1 MKLNSGE
8 NNLNASERL
17 QKFIDNIDSYI
28 ESKNFTGPK
37 FNEEFK
43 IAEELSIEKLNSL
56 TRDDCF
62 SYAFMLYQYADFIAT
77 ELNKNKSVIWYCE
90 DSLNK
95 IFADE
100 MFDMPQYTKHE
111 IKIGAILRENELAKK
126 INEWKIIAQSRVDLL
141 QTKEYNS
148 RRKADCLMEKGKR
161 K

>member
-1 MKLNSGE
+1 MTQKYGE
-8 NNLNASERL
+8 SNLNASERL
-17 QKFIDNIDSYI
+17 QKFVDNIDSYI
-28 ESKNFTGPK
+28 ESKNFIGPK

-43 IAEELSIEKLNSL
+43 AAEQLDIEKLNCL

-62 SYAFMLYQYADFIAT
+62 SYGFMLYQYADFIAT
-77 ELNKNKSVIWYCE
+77 ELNRNKAVLLFCE

-111 IKIGAILRENELAKK
+111 IKVGAILRENELAKK
-126 INEWKIIAQSRVDLL
+126 INEWKIIAQSRIDLL
-141 QTKEYNS
+141 QTKEYNC
-148 RRKADCLMEKGKR
+148 RRKADCLIEKGKR